1 MPHERGSLR
10 RAVLRPIPPTVDNV
24 MTFRRALLFLLL
36 ILVPALA
43 VLPAAAVEIGE
54 TAPDF
59 LTEDLQSSVPITI
72 SGHDNQVVVLVFFWT
87 S

>member
-1 MPHERGSLR
+1 VGNIM
-10 RAVLRPIPPTVDNV
+10 
-24 MTFRRALLFLLL
+24 MFRRALVFLLL
-36 ILVPALA
+36 ILVPALV
-43 VLPAAAVEIGE
+43 VLPAAAVGIGE

-59 LTEDLQSSVPITI
+59 LTEDLQTEVPITI